1 MYKKIALVFAVCFA
15 LITACVTVNIYFP
28 AEAVRRAADEIVED
42 VYESD
47 DATSIPAL
55 LKTAWT
61 ELRTEAMS
69 TGIFVDTALAQ
80 DVDININTPAISA
93 IRSSLEARAPQL
105 RPYYTGGNIGIT
117 NRGYLEIRSMTGLD
131 VRSQADLKGLV
142 DADNSDRRNLYYE
155 IAVANSFGSE
165 AVPQIETLFADSW
178 RTKASPGWVIQN
190 NDGSWTTK

>member
-1 MYKKIALVFAVCFA
+1 MYKKIALVLAVCFA
-15 LITACVTVNIYFP
+15 LVTACVTVNIYFP
-28 AEAVRRAADEIVED
+28 AEAVRRAADEIVDD

-47 DATSIPAL
+47 DATSLPVM
-55 LKTAWT
+55 LKTAWA
-61 ELRTEAMS
+61 EFRSGAMLS
-69 TGIFVDTALAQ
+69 GLFVETALAQ

-105 RPYYTGGNIGIT
+105 RPYYAGGNIGIT

-131 VRSQADLKGLV
+131 VKSQADLKGLV
-142 DADNSDRRNLYYE
+142 DADNNDRRNLYYE

-165 AVPQIETLFADSW
+165 AVPQIESLFADSW

>member
-1 MYKKIALVFAVCFA
+1 MVFAVCLA
-15 LITACVTVNIYFP
+15 LTTACVTVNIYFP
-28 AEAVRRAADEIVED
+28 AEAVRRAADEIVDD

-47 DATSIPAL
+47 DATSLPAL
-55 LKTAWT
+55 LTTAWA
-61 ELRTEAMS
+61 ELCTEAMPS
-69 TGIFVDTALAQ
+69 GIFVETAFAQ

-93 IRSSLEARAPQL
+93 IRSSLEARSPQL

-117 NRGYLEIRSMTGLD
+117 NRGYLEIRSMAGLD
-131 VRSQADLKGLV
+131 VKSQADLKGLV
-142 DADNSDRRNLYYE
+142 DADNSDRKNLYYE

>member
-1 MYKKIALVFAVCFA
+1 MYKKIALVFAVCFV
-15 LITACVTVNIYFP
+15 LVTACVTVNIYFP
-28 AEAVRRAADEIVED
+28 AEAVRRAADEIVDD
-42 VYESD
+42 VYEKD
-47 DATSIPAL
+47 DATFL
-55 LKTAWT
+55 YDTLRTAWT
-61 ELRTEAMS
+61 EFRSGTMLAS
-69 TGIFVDTALAQ
+69 LFVETALAQ

-93 IRSSLEARAPQL
+93 IRSSLESRAPRL
-105 RPYYTGGNIGIT
+105 YPYYTGGNIGIT

-131 VRSQADLKGLV
+131 IKSQADLKGLV

-178 RTKASPGWVIQN
+178 RSKADPGWVIQN

>member
-1 MYKKIALVFAVCFA
+1 MYKKIALVFTVCFM
-15 LITACVTVNIYFP
+15 LVTACVTVNIYFP
-28 AEAVRRAADEIVED
+28 AEAVRRAADEIVDD

-47 DATSIPAL
+47 DAVSLPVL
-55 LKTAWT
+55 LKTAWA
-61 ELRTEAMS
+61 ELRTGAML
-69 TGIFVDTALAQ
+69 TGLFVETAFAQ
-80 DVDININTPAISA
+80 DVDIDINTPAISA
-93 IRSSLEARAPQL
+93 IRSSLEGRSPLL

-131 VRSQADLKGLV
+131 VKSQADLKGLV
-142 DADNSDRRNLYYE
+142 NADNNDRKNLYYE

-190 NDGSWTTK
+190 DDGSWTTK

>member
-1 MYKKIALVFAVCFA
+1 MYKKIALVFAVCFT
-15 LITACVTVNIYFP
+15 LVTACVTVNIYFP

-47 DATSIPAL
+47 DATSLPVML
-55 LKTAWT
+55 TTAWA
-61 ELRTEAMS
+61 EFHPGAVL
-69 TGIFVDTALAQ
+69 TGIFVETALAQ

-105 RPYYTGGNIGIT
+105 RSYYAGGNIGIT

-131 VRSQADLKGLV
+131 VKSQANLKGLV

>member
-1 MYKKIALVFAVCFA
+1 MYKKIVVVFAVCFLLSA
-15 LITACVTVNIYFP
+15 ACVTVNIYFP
-28 AEAVRRAADEIVED
+28 AEAVRRAADEIVDD
-42 VYESD
+42 VYKSD
-47 DATSIPAL
+47 DATSLPVML
-55 LKTAWT
+55 TTAWA
-61 ELRTEAMS
+61 EFHPGAMLS
-69 TGIFVDTALAQ
+69 SLFVETALAQ

-93 IRSSLEARAPQL
+93 IRSSLEARAPLL
-105 RPYYTGGNIGIT
+105 RPFYAGGNIGIT

-131 VRSQADLKGLV
+131 IKSQADLKGLV
-142 DADNSDRRNLYYE
+142 DADNNDRRNLYYE

>member
-1 MYKKIALVFAVCFA
+1 MYKKIALVFAVCFT
-15 LITACVTVNIYFP
+15 LVTACVTVNIYFP
-28 AEAVRRAADEIVED
+28 AEAVRRAADEIVDD
-42 VYESD
+42 VYKSD
-47 DATSIPAL
+47 DATSLPVML
-55 LKTAWT
+55 TTAWA
-61 ELRTEAMS
+61 EFHPGAVL
-69 TGIFVDTALAQ
+69 TGIFVETALAQ

-93 IRSSLEARAPQL
+93 IRSSLEARAPLL
-105 RPYYTGGNIGIT
+105 RPFYAGGNIGIT

-131 VRSQADLKGLV
+131 IKSQADLKGLV

-165 AVPQIETLFADSW
+165 AVPQIESLFADSW